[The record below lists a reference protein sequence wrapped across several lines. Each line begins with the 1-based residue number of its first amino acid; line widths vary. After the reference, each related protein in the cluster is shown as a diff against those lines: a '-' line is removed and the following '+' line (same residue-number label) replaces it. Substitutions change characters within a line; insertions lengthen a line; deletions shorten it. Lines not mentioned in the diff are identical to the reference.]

1 MVSIVL
7 KCFDCG
13 AEKKVVVTS
22 PPTFSFELVQIAN
35 DAGMLGVFDFQHS
48 RALVFCNEE
57 CCNNSKTKKGTYRI
71 RPRKVG

>member
-1 MVSIVL
+1 MTSITL
-7 KCFDCG
+7 KCFDC
-13 AEKKVVVTS
+13 AATKEVIVTAQ
-22 PPTFSFELVQIAN
+22 PTFSFELVQIAN
-35 DAGMLGVFDFQHS
+35 DAGILGVFDFQHK